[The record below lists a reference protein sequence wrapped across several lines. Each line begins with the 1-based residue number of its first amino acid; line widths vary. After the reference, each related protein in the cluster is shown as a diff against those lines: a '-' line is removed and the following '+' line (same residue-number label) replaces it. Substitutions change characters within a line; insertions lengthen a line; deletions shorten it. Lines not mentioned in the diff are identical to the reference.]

1 MFLSIWLGFTSDLNG
16 LNHIL
21 MIITLVYAIETFA
34 VETCHCQE
42 VDVCFSFNNLNNLEF
57 SFFVRKENLLQNFEC
72 AK

>member
-1 MFLSIWLGFTSDLNG
+1 
-16 LNHIL
+16 
-21 MIITLVYAIETFA
+21 MIITLVYDIETFA